1 MDPPLELALRPAGA
15 PSAHA
20 LAAARLQAFAP
31 PGAAPL
37 PPGAGAAPAAPAA
50 AADDLP
56 GACAAAW
63 DAAFG
68 GAVQATPQT
77 LAAASAQLRASAVGV
92 CEDMQR
98 LSAAAAR
105 GEGSGGGGGGG
116 GASSGSGSTGGG
128 EAPTAALLAF
138 RAAVAAMAAQLE
150 VLRRQEALAELA
162 AHATGASE
170 ASGLRGAQASLQR
183 LELALQ
189 ALPL

>member
-1 MDPPLELALRPAGA
+1 MDPPLELSLSGSAPPA
-15 PSAHA
+15 HL

-31 PGAAPL
+31 QPCA
-37 PPGAGAAPAAPAA
+37 AAPAPPPPAA
-50 AADDLP
+50 DLP

-77 LAAASAQLRASAVGV
+77 LAAAAAQLRASAVGV

-98 LSAAAAR
+98 LCTAAAR
-105 GEGSGGGGGGG
+105 GEGSGGSGGGGG
-116 GASSGSGSTGGG
+116 GGG
-128 EAPTAALLAF
+128 EAPTAALQAF

-183 LELALQ
+183 LEQALQ